1 MTERVFA
8 PLKRSG
14 IWFSELFH
22 YILLFI
28 TGIAILWATAAEIVE
43 VLSHHHPSLKDILM
57 LFIFLELGAM
67 IGIYFK
73 TNRLSVRFL
82 VYVAITAITRVLV
95 IDIKTMDTLMIITMT
110 GAIVLLTLAVFL
122 LRACEGWFGHD
133 QDEQD

>member
-1 MTERVFA
+1 MTEKVFE
-8 PLKRSG
+8 PVKRAG
-14 IWFSELFH
+14 ILFSEIFH
-22 YILLFI
+22 YILLFVA
-28 TGIAILWATAAEIVE
+28 GIVILWATIDE
-43 VLSHHHPSLKDILM
+43 VGVILSHSSPTLKDILM

-95 IDIKTMDTLMIITMT
+95 IDIKSMDKWMIITMT
-110 GAIVLLTLAVFL
+110 SAIVMLTLSVFL

-133 QDEQD
+133 KDEQD

>member
-1 MTERVFA
+1 MTEKVFE
-8 PLKRSG
+8 PVKRAG

-22 YILLFI
+22 YVLLFVAGI
-28 TGIAILWATAAEIVE
+28 TILWATVAEITE
-43 VLSHHHPSLKDILM
+43 VLSHDHPSLKDILM

-67 IGIYFK
+67 VGIYFK

-95 IDIKTMDTLMIITMT
+95 IDIKEMTVEMILTMT
-110 GAIVLLTLAVFL
+110 GAIVMLTLSVFL

-133 QDEQD
+133 DDEQD